1 MPRKTW
7 PTEKLFNRLLTNKTD
22 RTHWENVS
30 VLRSRGSKEVFDKCV
45 ELLQSANAKERHIA
59 VDVLSQLGIPPRPF
73 IKETLKLFF
82 ETLKTETDHS
92 IISSIFYGLGHN
104 NEHLTAK
111 ETKFICSFKDS
122 KNLEVK
128 QGLVFALGGIEH
140 KIAIDT
146 LIGFTSDKNNYIR
159 DWATFGLG
167 SQTTQDTPAIREAL
181 WNRIND
187 KYEYARHEA
196 ILGLAIRKDERIKEI
211 IKREI
216 EDIDNQCSLLLEAI
230 EELND
235 KEFIKILKEKLI
247 ANQLE
252 EKVNPEWLQD
262 TIDKLRQN

>member
-7 PTEKLFNRLLTNKTD
+7 PTEKLFHRLLNNKSS
-22 RTHWENVS
+22 RMHWENVS
-30 VLRSRGSKEVFDKCV
+30 ALRSRGSKEVFDKCV
-45 ELLQSANAKERHIA
+45 ELLQSSNAKERRLA
-59 VDVLSQLGIPPRPF
+59 VEILSQLGLPPRPF

-82 ETLKTETDHS
+82 ETLKTETNADV
-92 IISSIFYGLGHN
+92 ISSILYGLGHN

-140 KIAIDT
+140 KIAIET

-159 DWATFGLG
+159 NWSTFGLG

-187 KYEYARHEA
+187 KHKETRHEA

-211 IKREI
+211 IKRELI
-216 EDIDNQCSLLLEAI
+216 AIDDHCSLLLEAI

-235 KEFIKILKEKLI
+235 KEFIEILKEKI
-247 ANQLE
+247 ISNQQE

-262 TIDKLRQN
+262 TIDKLRRN